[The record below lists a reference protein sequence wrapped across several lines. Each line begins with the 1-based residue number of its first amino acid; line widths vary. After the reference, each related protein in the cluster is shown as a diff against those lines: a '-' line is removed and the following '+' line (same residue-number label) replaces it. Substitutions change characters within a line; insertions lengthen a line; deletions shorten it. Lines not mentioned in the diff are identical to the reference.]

1 MISILSKALPLSL
14 LTLVTVLV
22 AATGH
27 ASTIAGEPKAAICQ
41 KTISIHCGKTPS
53 AILSQ
58 DGRLWVAFVQ
68 GQYVYVANSENMGVD
83 FSMPVRANAVPEP
96 VYTNGENRPKIA
108 LGPEGNIYL
117 SWTKIT
123 EGRFS
128 GDIRFTR
135 STDGGLSFD
144 PVTTINDDGLTTS
157 HRFDQMIVTPAGT
170 IYLAWLDKRD
180 KVEAADEYRG
190 SAVYFSVSKNQGLK
204 FGPNQKVVDHSCE
217 CCRLAM
223 APAEGE
229 SVAVMWR
236 HMFGVNTRDHAI
248 AQLNADGSSEYF
260 SRASFDE
267 WQVDACPHHG
277 PDISAAGNGIYH
289 LAWFSNGEKN
299 QGIYYGQYDL
309 RNQTQLVSKAMD
321 QQPSASHPQV
331 VGVGDS
337 VYFLWKRFDGENT
350 HIDLTTTD
358 SSARE
363 WSPVRSIAST
373 DMGSDHPLIVQYKT
387 QVYVSWHTDAGYRF
401 FEIRNDPKQ

>member
-1 MISILSKALPLSL
+1 MIAILNRVFPRLL
-14 LTLVTVLV
+14 LTLVTVLSSV
-22 AATGH
+22 ISF
-27 ASTIAGEPKAAICQ
+27 ASSTAGESNRAACQ
-41 KTISIHCGKTPS
+41 TSISIHCGKTPS
-53 AILSQ
+53 AIFSP
-58 DGRLWVAFVQ
+58 DGRLWVVFVQ
-68 GQYVYVANSENMGVD
+68 GQHVYVANSDNMGVD
-83 FSMPVRANAVPEP
+83 FSTPVRANAAPESI
-96 VYTNGENRPKIA
+96 YTNGENRPKIV

-123 EGRFS
+123 EGRFT

-135 STDGGLSFD
+135 STDEGLSFD
-144 PVTTINDDGLTTS
+144 PVKTINDDGLTTS
-157 HRFDQMIVTPAGT
+157 HRFDEMIVSPAGT

-180 KVEAADEYRG
+180 KVKAGAEYRG
-190 SAVYFSVSKNQGLK
+190 SAVYFSVSKNQGLE
-204 FGPNQKVVDHSCE
+204 FSPNRKVVDHSCE

-236 HMFGVNTRDHAI
+236 HLFGVNTRDHAM
-248 AQLNADGSSEYF
+248 AELNADGSSEKF

-289 LAWFSNGEKN
+289 LAWFSNGDKN

-350 HIDLTTTD
+350 HIDMTTTD
-358 SSARE
+358 GNARE

-373 DMGSDHPLIVQYKT
+373 DMGSDHPLVVQYKT

-401 FEIRNDPKQ
+401 FEITNDPTQ

>member
-1 MISILSKALPLSL
+1 MLTVISTVLPRL
-14 LTLVTVLV
+14 LLALVTVLG
-22 AATGH
+22 AHMGY
-27 ASTIAGEPKAAICQ
+27 ASSTAGEPNGTACQ

-53 AILSQ
+53 AVFSQ

-68 GQYVYVANSENMGVD
+68 GQYVYVVNSDNMGVD
-83 FSMPVRANAVPEP
+83 FSTPVRANTVPEP
-96 VYTNGENRPKIA
+96 IYTNGENRPKIV
-108 LGPEGNIYL
+108 LGPEGYIYL

-144 PVTTINDDGLTTS
+144 PVKTINDDGLTTS
-157 HRFDQMIVTPAGT
+157 HRFDEMIVSPAGT
-170 IYLAWLDKRD
+170 IYLAWLDQRD
-180 KVEAADEYRG
+180 KLQAGGEYSG
-190 SAVYFSVSKNQGLK
+190 SAVYFAVSNNQGQQ
-204 FGPNQKVVDHSCE
+204 FSPNQKVVDHSCE

-236 HMFGVNTRDHAI
+236 HIFGVNTRDHAM
-248 AQLNADGSSEYF
+248 AQLNADGSSAEF
-260 SRASFDE
+260 SRVSFDE

-277 PDISAAGNGIYH
+277 PDISAAGKGIYH
-289 LAWFSNGEKN
+289 LAWFSNGESN

-309 RNQTQLVSKAMD
+309 PNQTLLLSRAMD

-337 VYFLWKRFDGENT
+337 VYFLWKRFDGQKT
-350 HIDLTTTD
+350 HIDMTTTD
-358 SSARE
+358 RTARE
-363 WSPVRSIAST
+363 WSPVQGIAST
-373 DMGSDHPLIVQYKT
+373 DMGSDHPLIVLYKT

-401 FEIRNDPKQ
+401 FEITNDKNR